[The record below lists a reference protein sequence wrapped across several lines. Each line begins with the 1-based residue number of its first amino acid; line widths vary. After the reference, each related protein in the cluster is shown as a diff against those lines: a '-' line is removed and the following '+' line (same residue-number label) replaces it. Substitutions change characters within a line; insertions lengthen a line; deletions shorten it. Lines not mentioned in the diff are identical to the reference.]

1 MNWPFLVSECAR
13 ASRRQAAAC
22 LRRMPIV
29 DCVGLGKVGAWGLP
43 GQACAKLWVPLL
55 NVQQRPVIIRE
66 IAGVQDL
73 DTCVVV
79 AVEGGDSAGAASLNR
94 VGGVGKPDSEMV
106 GLDRGWTRI
115 KNEGLIVQ
123 DTGNVENSSSFSI
136 GCQVALVPSWDKRR
150 IGGGDYKEG
159 EVGIRRKF
167 EGFHVHVL
175 HRTEIADGDPPAR
188 TGI

>member
-1 MNWPFLVSECAR
+1 VHRGGKPQP
-13 ASRRQAAAC
+13 ASAVCRLLIA
-22 LRRMPIV
+22 L
-29 DCVGLGKVGAWGLP
+29 AWGKSEP
-43 GQACAKLWVPLL
+43 EVSRVKRAQSYGVPLL

-79 AVEGGDSAGAASLNR
+79 AVERGDSAGAASLNR

-159 EVGIRRKF
+159 EVGVRRKF